1 MEHLPSWTSQA
12 LLQSLS
18 GLDSRPKGE
27 QAEEDYRSGTYLKLF
42 FFVRGRNFV
51 HLSLRSLGYNRNN

>member
-42 FFVRGRNFV
+42 FLFAAEILFT
-51 HLSLRSLGYNRNN
+51 LA

>member
-27 QAEEDYRSGTYLKLF
+27 QAEEDYRSGIDSKY
-42 FFVRGRNFV
+42 G
-51 HLSLRSLGYNRNN
+51 GYKNILLHKFYFLNLDQ

>member
-27 QAEEDYRSGTYLKLF
+27 QAEEDYRSGTDSKIVSSF
-42 FFVRGRNFV
+42 SFIIR
-51 HLSLRSLGYNRNN
+51 

>member
-27 QAEEDYRSGTYLKLF
+27 QAEEDYRSGTYLKVF
-42 FFVRGRNFV
+42 FFCSRQKFC
-51 HLSLRSLGYNRNN
+51 SP

>member
-27 QAEEDYRSGTYLKLF
+27 QAEEDYRSGIDSKYGGYKNILLH
-42 FFVRGRNFV
+42 VLNF
-51 HLSLRSLGYNRNN
+51 GQ

>member
-42 FFVRGRNFV
+42 FFVRGRKFG
-51 HLSLRSLGYNRNN
+51 HLRL